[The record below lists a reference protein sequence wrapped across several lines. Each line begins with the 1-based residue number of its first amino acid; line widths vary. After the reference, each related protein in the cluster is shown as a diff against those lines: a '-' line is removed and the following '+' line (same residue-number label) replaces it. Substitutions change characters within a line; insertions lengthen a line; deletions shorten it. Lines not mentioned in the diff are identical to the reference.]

1 MYTNE
6 IESKLKQLK
15 RNKKYIALSL
25 WPPIGQS
32 TIQSEDNRMF
42 INEGRDGKWEGISE
56 QFYDEM
62 VNKFDSRK

>member
-25 WPPIGQS
+25 HPPIGHS
-32 TIQSEDNRMF
+32 TIQREDN
-42 INEGRDGKWEGISE
+42 
-56 QFYDEM
+56 
-62 VNKFDSRK
+62 

>member
-25 WPPIGQS
+25 HPPIGYS
-32 TIQSEDNRMF
+32 TIQRENNRMF
-42 INEGRDGKWEGISE
+42 INEGRDGKWDGISE

-62 VNKFDSRK
+62 VKQFDSRK

>member
-25 WPPIGQS
+25 HPPIGHS
-32 TIQSEDNRMF
+32 TIQREDNRMF
-42 INEGRDGKWEGISE
+42 INEGRDGKWDGISE

-62 VNKFDSRK
+62 VKQFDSRK